1 MGHWMETKLQ
11 AIEIAESVRCNT
23 ARAILRETYAELSE
37 RAGAWIKFARGTD
50 TSQARP
56 GSVKYT
62 NFGYGV
68 EVLQIDLMANNGML
82 GWMWTTFS
90 IPVGAL
96 EDLEAY
102 IRRLYPWLPIVPD
115 VTYEAYEPALL
126 AA

>member
-23 ARAILRETYAELSE
+23 ARTILHETYAELAT

-50 TSQARP
+50 VYEARP

-68 EVLQIDLMANNGML
+68 EVLQIDLMTDNGML

-90 IPVGAL
+90 IPVAAL
-96 EDLEAY
+96 EDLSGY
-102 IRRLYPWLPIVPD
+102 IRKLYPWLPIVSELPHD
-115 VTYEAYEPALL
+115 AYEPALL